1 MGLSVFFYI
10 RGMKYLIG
18 IVLIGLLASCKD
30 DVCSC
35 HHLDVKEKRIGEE
48 KLTSEEL
55 DYLTECKKEF
65 GRLLQDEELFSECGE
80 SKIIEGEELEINPV
94 IK

>member
-35 HHLDVKEKRIGEE
+35 HHLDVKEKRIGE
-48 KLTSEEL
+48 TVVDVAMSPFRAISH
-55 DYLTECKKEF
+55 CN
-65 GRLLQDEELFSECGE
+65 SCAA
-80 SKIIEGEELEINPV
+80 V
-94 IK
+94 AC